1 RGFKVALL
9 TDGRMSG
16 ASGKVPAAIHV
27 SPEALKGGEIAKLR
41 DGDVIRICAR
51 TGELRALVDEAEW
64 DGRKPAEAPPAEWGT
79 GRELFAL
86 MRRHADPAEMGG
98 SAMLAEAG
106 L

>member
-1 RGFKVALL
+1 
-9 TDGRMSG
+9 MSG
-16 ASGKVPAAIHV
+16 ASGKVPAVIHV
-27 SPEALKGGEIAKLR
+27 SPEALKGGDIAKLK

-51 TGELRALVDEAEW
+51 KGELQALVDEAEW
-64 DGRKPAEAPPAEWGT
+64 NKRKPAETPPAEWGT